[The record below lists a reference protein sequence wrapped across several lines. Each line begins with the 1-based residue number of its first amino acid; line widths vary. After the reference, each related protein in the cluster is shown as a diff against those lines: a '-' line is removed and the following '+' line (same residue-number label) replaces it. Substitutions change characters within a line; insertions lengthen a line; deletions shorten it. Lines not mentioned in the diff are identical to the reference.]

1 MQLQKDKK
9 RAFFQPLSDFF
20 FNSQSPILAYGIATL
35 IAIFFV
41 LWIYP
46 LSFLAGHGAYFEQGD
61 ASQHVTG
68 WLFYAQDT
76 WHFPL
81 LRTER
86 LNHPAGAVI
95 AFTDSIPLAALL
107 FKSIASWLPPHF
119 HYIGLWHVVVF
130 VTQAIGAT
138 FLIRSLGAR
147 HNLATLSAVIFALS
161 WPALLWRIGHTSLM
175 THSIILFALAF
186 YFLGRQGRWRAN
198 RTTAAFI
205 AVSLIGLTV
214 HPYFLAF
221 CYTLFLSFLAD
232 QAIAGE
238 GWKKQ
243 IPRLLASV
251 FVISAVG
258 ALLGYFGNG
267 TVTFG
272 FGYYSMN
279 LTAPFCGSRFYS
291 CVSDAA
297 NQPFQAFNFVDATGG
312 QYEGFNYFGA
322 GLILLLPFAVV
333 TNWSAIKALPRQY
346 PALLLALLLCTLYA
360 LSNKVYLGTHELI
373 SYPLPFFMDR
383 LTGTF
388 RASGRFFW
396 LVGYLVLFSVLA
408 ALLKKPSWRSVVLV
422 GVALTLQWVDMQPL
436 RENIMHTAAKP
447 GTNDLAPWGKV
458 LTNVDKIHIYPAF
471 GCGNS
476 DVKIYWFFQRVA
488 AHYGKLLDTGYI
500 ARPNVNCA
508 NNDKA
513 FDKDFEPRHL
523 YIMSADFLKTPFKI
537 PKGFS
542 NAALH
547 NACIKSQN
555 AVLCQSG
562 YSAEQW
568 KNTGLQETEPVILQ
582 SSNKAEW
589 LADALPTQIGKVVHS
604 RLVPGD
610 KRKAG
615 FLSYGPYV
623 TLPSGRYR
631 YAITYSSDSETTRQ
645 VGHWD
650 VVIGNG
656 NGGTR
661 ELATGTLDGT
671 VGKEQRIEGIFNVED
686 PNAPVEIRTIFKG
699 TGDLQLTSISLE
711 IAP

>member
-1 MQLQKDKK
+1 MQLRKDKK
-9 RAFFQPLSDFF
+9 HAFFQSASDFF
-20 FNSQSPILAYGIATL
+20 FHPQSPVLAYGVAVL
-35 IAIFFV
+35 IAGVFILSV
-41 LWIYP
+41 YP

-86 LNHPAGAVI
+86 LSHPAGAII

-107 FKSIASWLPPHF
+107 FKTIASWLPPHF
-119 HYIGLWHVVVF
+119 HYIGLWHAVAF
-130 VTQAIGAT
+130 ITQAIAAT

-147 HNLATLSAVIFALS
+147 HRLATISAVIFALT

-186 YFLGRQGRWRAN
+186 YFLGRQGAWRTSA
-198 RTTAAFI
+198 TTSAFI
-205 AVSLIGLTV
+205 AISVIGLTV

-243 IPRLLASV
+243 ILRLIASV
-251 FVISAVG
+251 CVISAVG
-258 ALLGYFGNG
+258 AILGYFGNG
-267 TVTFG
+267 TMTFG

-291 CVSDAA
+291 CVNDAA
-297 NQPFQAFNFVDATGG
+297 NQPFGAFNFVDGTGG

-322 GLILLLPFAVV
+322 GLILLLPFAIV
-333 TNWSAIKALPRQY
+333 TNWPAIKALPRQY
-346 PALLLALLLCTLYA
+346 PALLLALFLCTLYA
-360 LSNKVYLGTHELI
+360 LSNKIYLGTHELL
-373 SYPLPFFMDR
+373 SYPLPSFMNR

-396 LVGYLVLFSVLA
+396 MVGYLVLFAVLA
-408 ALLKKPSWRSVVLV
+408 ALLKKPSCRSAGLMA
-422 GVALTLQWVDMQPL
+422 VALALQWADTKPL
-436 RENIMHTAAKP
+436 RENITHTAARP
-447 GTNDLAPWGKV
+447 GTNALVPWGKV
-458 LTNVDKIHIYPAF
+458 LANVDKIHIYPAF
-471 GCGNS
+471 GCGNE

-508 NNDKA
+508 NNDKD
-513 FDKDFEPRHL
+513 FDQDFEPRHL
-523 YIMSADFLKTPFKI
+523 YIMPADYLKIPFKI
-537 PKGFS
+537 PQGFS

-547 NACIKSQN
+547 NACIKSDN

-562 YSAEQW
+562 YSPERW
-568 KNTGLQETEPVILQ
+568 KNTGFPDIGPAIFKRSTQ
-582 SSNKAEW
+582 AEW
-589 LADALPTQIGKVVHS
+589 LADALPTQIGKVVQG
-604 RLVPGD
+604 RLVPID
-610 KRKAG
+610 KHKSG
-615 FLSYGPYV
+615 VLSYGPYI
-623 TLPSGRYR
+623 TLPSRRYR
-631 YAITYSSDSETTRQ
+631 AAITYLSDSAARHQ
-645 VGHWD
+645 VGRWD
-650 VVIGNG
+650 VVISDGK
-656 NGGTR
+656 GGTR
-661 ELATGTLDGT
+661 ELAAGPLEGTDGKT
-671 VGKEQRIEGIFNVED
+671 QRIEGLASIED
-686 PNAPVEIRTIFKG
+686 PNGQVEIRTFFSG
-699 TGDLQLTSISLE
+699 SGDLQIISVALE
-711 IAP
+711 MEQ

>member
-1 MQLQKDKK
+1 MRLRRDKQLASF
-9 RAFFQPLSDFF
+9 RSLSDFF
-20 FNSQSPILAYGIATL
+20 FNAQSPVLAYGIAAL
-35 IAIFFV
+35 SGILFILYV
-41 LWIYP
+41 YP
-46 LSFLAGHGAYFEQGD
+46 LTFLAGHGAFFEQGD

-86 LNHPAGAVI
+86 LNHPDGANI

-107 FKSIASWLPPHF
+107 FKTIAAWLPPHF
-119 HYIGLWHVVVF
+119 HYFGLWHAVVF
-130 VTQAIGAT
+130 VTQAIAAT

-147 HNLATLSAVIFALS
+147 HHLATLSAAIFALT
-161 WPALLWRIGHTSLM
+161 WPALLWRLGHTSLM

-186 YFLGRQGRWRAN
+186 YFLGRQGTWRAN
-198 RTTAAFI
+198 ATTAAFI
-205 AVSLIGLTV
+205 AISLIGLTV

-243 IPRLLASV
+243 MPRLFASV
-251 FVISAVG
+251 CVISAVG

-267 TVTFG
+267 TMTFG

-291 CVSDAA
+291 CVNDAA
-297 NQPFQAFNFVDATGG
+297 NQPFGAFHFVDATGG

-322 GLILLLPFAVV
+322 GLILLLPFTIV

-373 SYPLPFFMDR
+373 SYPLPSFMDR
-383 LTGTF
+383 LIGTF

-396 LVGYLVLFSVLA
+396 MVGYLVLFGMLA
-408 ALLKKPSWRSVVLV
+408 ALLKKPSWRSALLV
-422 GVALTLQWVDMQPL
+422 TVALALQWVDTQPL
-436 RENIMHTAAKP
+436 REHITRTAETR
-447 GTNDLAPWGKV
+447 GTNDLGPWDKV
-458 LTNVDKIHIYPAF
+458 LTNVDKIHVYPAF
-471 GCGNS
+471 GCGDS
-476 DVKIYWFFQRVA
+476 DVKIYWLFQRMA

-508 NNDKA
+508 SNDKA
-513 FDKDFEPRHL
+513 FSEAFQQRHL
-523 YIMSADFLKTPFKI
+523 YIMSASYLKNPFKI
-537 PKGFS
+537 PTGFS
-542 NAALH
+542 NAVQR
-547 NACIKSQN
+547 NECVKWQDV
-555 AVLCQSG
+555 VLCQNG
-562 YSAEQW
+562 YSPDDW
-568 KNTGLQETEPVILQ
+568 KNTGLQGTGAAVLNSLDKTE
-582 SSNKAEW
+582 W
-589 LADALPTQIGKVVHS
+589 FADALPTQIGKVVNG
-604 RLVPGD
+604 RLVPTNES
-610 KRKAG
+610 KVG
-615 FLSYGPYV
+615 FLSYGPYI
-623 TLPSGRYR
+623 TLPLGRYH
-631 YAITYSSDSETTRQ
+631 YVIVYSSDSEALRQ

-661 ELATGTLDGT
+661 ELTTGRLNGT
-671 VGKEQRIEGIFNVED
+671 AGKVQHVEGIFNVD
-686 PNAPVEIRTIFKG
+686 DANAPVEIRTFFTG
-699 TGDLQLTSISLE
+699 GGDLQMTKISLE
-711 IAP
+711 RAP